1 MPLTPDPSG
10 DFSEASPEAVLFA
23 MFSGG
28 DRIGCRVEW
37 TALSERAAADGADPN
52 YIVGTFRRHRS
63 TIEQIASDQYDR
75 GKEIPVVRAAQLV
88 PASGRG

>member
-10 DFSEASPEAVLFA
+10 DFAEAPPEAVLFA

-28 DRIGCRVEW
+28 DRIACRVEW

-52 YIVGTFRRHRS
+52 DIAGTFKRHRS
-63 TIEQIASDQYDR
+63 TIEQIASDQYDG
-75 GKEIPVVRAAQLV
+75 GKEIPVVRTEQLV
-88 PASGRG
+88 PAGGRG